1 MSKSYAIGVAAA
13 LFATFSWALNF
24 LSPYLMGDFGTFD
37 FITLR
42 FIVSGAIGLVMLRL
56 YRPGLARLNG
66 RAMTAAALLGVV
78 GYTLYIGCVMG
89 SVLNGGAI
97 IAPAFLSAA
106 PIMVALIG
114 NLVEPTVSWRALCVP
129 VLLAVLGLVATNYGA
144 FAQVLDGDLSTY
156 LQAVGYAVGATLSW
170 LIFCLLNQVI
180 LARLPHISS
189 GLWTGLMMV
198 GAGLSVMLFVPFGL
212 TFNLYS
218 APDVQWRLDNTLP
231 VLAAASALA
240 CVASVGGAWA
250 WNFASQRLPMALSGQ
265 LISVE
270 TLFAA
275 AFGLIAE
282 QRLPTGLETLGII
295 ALLSGAS
302 IAVRV
307 MAQQQRAGAG
317 VRA

>member
-42 FIVSGAIGLVMLRL
+42 FIVSGAIGLAMLRL
-56 YRPGLARLNG
+56 YRAGLARLNG
-66 RAMTAAALLGVV
+66 RTMATAALLGVV

-114 NLVEPTVSWRALCVP
+114 NLIEPTVSWRALCVP
-129 VLLAVLGLVATNYGA
+129 VLLALLGLVATNYGA
-144 FAQVLDGDLSTY
+144 FAGVLDGDLSTY

-170 LIFCLLNQVI
+170 LIFSLLNQVI
-180 LARLPHISS
+180 LARLPHVSS

-198 GAGLSVMLFVPFGL
+198 GAGLSVVLFVPFGL
-212 TFNLYS
+212 TFDLYS
-218 APDVQWRLDNTLP
+218 APHVEWLLDNTLP

-250 WNFASQRLPMALSGQ
+250 WNFASQRLPLALSGQ

-282 QRLPTGLETLGII
+282 QRLPTALETLGII

-307 MAQQQRAGAG
+307 MAHHQRAGAS